1 MSNITENRLNL
12 VLSAADITAINT
24 AIAAITAK
32 LPTPSLNEAQR
43 KDFQAID
50 VDNKVFCEDVVTE
63 MNISG
68 AGILPPFLNATFIQN
83 DLNLF
88 EQMDAVEASLM
99 NVLQKVADLKRIAGH
114 EAYGM
119 SNAVYKIYTAANFA
133 GVPGAKQAYDK
144 LKLRYDAQGN
154 GAGRPNDEDLE

>member
-50 VDNKVFCEDVVTE
+50 VGNKVFCEDVVT
-63 MNISG
+63 
-68 AGILPPFLNATFIQN
+68 
-83 DLNLF
+83 
-88 EQMDAVEASLM
+88 
-99 NVLQKVADLKRIAGH
+99 
-114 EAYGM
+114 
-119 SNAVYKIYTAANFA
+119 
-133 GVPGAKQAYDK
+133 
-144 LKLRYDAQGN
+144 
-154 GAGRPNDEDLE
+154 